1 MKISDITLSFVKEY
15 LKLEF
20 DDDDDDLLLSLMMD
34 STKSHIKKYTGIKL
48 DADLDE
54 AEDLTLVY
62 LVLVSEMHGIRSYS
76 VDKDKVNKLVD
87 NILNTNSFNLL

>member
-20 DDDDDDLLLSLMMD
+20 DDDDLLLGLMMD
-34 STKSHIKKYTGIKL
+34 GTKSHIKKYTGIKL

-62 LVLVSEMHGIRSYS
+62 LVLVSEMYEVRSYS

-87 NILNTNSFNLL
+87 NILNANSFNLL